1 VKLVWT
7 AYALADRREIFS
19 FIEADDPRAAVMVD
33 ERIENAMW
41 RLIDFPESGRIGRID
56 GTRELVVAQT
66 SYVAAY
72 QISDKAVRILRVIH
86 GARIWPDEIPDNG

>member
-1 VKLVWT
+1 MKLIWT
-7 AYALADRREIFS
+7 AYALDDRREIFS

-33 ERIENAMW
+33 ERIENAMR
-41 RLIDFPESGRIGRID
+41 RLIDYPESGRIGRVD

-72 QISDKAVRILRVIH
+72 QISDDAVRILRVIH
-86 GARIWPDEIPDNG
+86 GARSWPDEMTDNS

>member
-1 VKLVWT
+1 VKLIWT

-33 ERIENAMW
+33 ERIENAMR
-41 RLIDFPESGRIGRID
+41 RLIDYPESGRIGRVD
-56 GTRELVVAQT
+56 GTRELVVVQT

-72 QISDKAVRILRVIH
+72 QISDDAVRILRVIH
-86 GARIWPDEIPDNG
+86 GARSWPDEMTDNS

>member
-1 VKLVWT
+1 VKLIWT

-33 ERIENAMW
+33 ERIENAMR
-41 RLIDFPESGRIGRID
+41 RLIDYPESGRIGRVD

-72 QISDKAVRILRVIH
+72 QISDDAVRILRVIH
-86 GARIWPDEIPDNG
+86 GARSWPDEMTDNS

>member
-1 VKLVWT
+1 MKLIWT

-33 ERIENAMW
+33 ERIENAMR
-41 RLIDFPESGRIGRID
+41 RLIDYPESGRIGRVD
-56 GTRELVVAQT
+56 GTRELVVVQT

-72 QISDKAVRILRVIH
+72 QISDDAVRILRVIH
-86 GARIWPDEIPDNG
+86 GARSWPDEMTDNS

>member
-1 VKLVWT
+1 MKLVWT
-7 AYALADRREIFS
+7 VYAIADRREIFS

-33 ERIENAMW
+33 ERIENAMR

-56 GTRELVVAQT
+56 GTREFVVAQT

-72 QISDKAVRILRVIH
+72 QISDDAVRILRVIH
-86 GARIWPDEIPDNG
+86 GARIWPDEMPDNS